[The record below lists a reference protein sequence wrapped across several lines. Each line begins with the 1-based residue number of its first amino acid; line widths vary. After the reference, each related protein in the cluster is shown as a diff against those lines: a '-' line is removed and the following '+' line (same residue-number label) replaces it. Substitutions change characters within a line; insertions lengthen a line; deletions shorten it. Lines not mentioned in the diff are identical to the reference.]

1 MNKKSLY
8 EILGINADAYPSQ
21 IKRAYHKQSKSA
33 HPDTGG
39 DAEKFKEINEAYKIL
54 SDPEK
59 RKRYD
64 AGEKL
69 EDLIKSGSTEQS
81 EINGCLSVMFLHAVS
96 SCEPSHHDVLHKIR
110 SELASVILQANNHI
124 LGEKKK
130 IKKFEEVISRF
141 TSKNKNQFF
150 VELANHQIDGLQIS
164 ISKAEAQKKI
174 FEKAKQ
180 FLENFS
186 YDLPLR
192 IGGGI
197 NFFSSISSH
206 AV

>member
-8 EILGINADAYPSQ
+8 EILGISADAYTAQ

-54 SDPEK
+54 SDSEK

-81 EINGCLSVMFLHAVS
+81 GINGCLSMMFLHAVS
-96 SCEPSHHDVLHKIR
+96 SCEPSQHDVLHKMR

-206 AV
+206 TV